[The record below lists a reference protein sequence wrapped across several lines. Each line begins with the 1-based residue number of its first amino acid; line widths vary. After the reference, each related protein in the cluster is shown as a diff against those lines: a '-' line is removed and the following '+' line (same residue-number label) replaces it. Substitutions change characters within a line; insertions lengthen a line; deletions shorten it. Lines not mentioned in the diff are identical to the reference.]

1 MRLALT
7 TVLALLVLA
16 PPAAAQDDYQ
26 PVVGGGSF
34 NAAPLMESGRYRD
47 TLLPTE
53 YLYYAFRLEPG
64 QRLHVTANGDMPI
77 QDFQQLGLSDITANL
92 HSPTRSRYQSAPGF
106 DVRGNFRVEGDP
118 PLDITGPTVTAEED
132 TQNRGPW
139 YGPGVAYLAFYA
151 IYTGATG
158 VPPKA
163 EVPFH
168 FEVEVQGTA
177 QSTPTPSPSPT
188 PTPSPTATA
197 TPEPAVSDED
207 GVKPAVAAGFGVG
220 GLLVGVVGGIVLRRR
235 RG

>member
-1 MRLALT
+1 MLGGRRRQS
-7 TVLALLVLA
+7 
-16 PPAAAQDDYQ
+16 AQDYE

-34 NAAPLMESGRYRD
+34 NAAPILEPGRYRD

-92 HSPTRSRYQSAPGF
+92 HSPTRSRYGVSTDF

-132 TQNRGPW
+132 TRELRPLVRAGRRLPRVLRDLHRGMRRAAEGRGPVPLRGR
-139 YGPGVAYLAFYA
+139 GPGHRAVDADAEPVGDAHAVADRHARRA
-151 IYTGATG
+151 CGRR
-158 VPPKA
+158 PKT
-163 EVPFH
+163 E
-168 FEVEVQGTA
+168 
-177 QSTPTPSPSPT
+177 S
-188 PTPSPTATA
+188 
-197 TPEPAVSDED
+197 
-207 GVKPAVAAGFGVG
+207 KPAVAAGFGVG

>member
-1 MRLALT
+1 VRLTLAV
-7 TVLALLVLA
+7 VLAVLGA
-16 PPAAAQDDYQ
+16 GPASAQEYE

-34 NAAPLMESGRYRD
+34 NAAPILEPGRYRD

-77 QDFQQLGLSDITANL
+77 EDFQRLGLSDITANL
-92 HSPTRSRYQSAPGF
+92 HSPTRSRYLSTPDF

-118 PLDITGPTVTAEED
+118 PLDITGPTATAEED
-132 TQNRGPW
+132 TAVHGPW

-151 IYTGATG
+151 IYSGPSG

-168 FEVEVQGTA
+168 FEVEVQGAA

-188 PTPSPTATA
+188 PTPSPTATPA
-197 TPEPAVSDED
+197 PAVDDQD
-207 GVKPAVAAGFGVG
+207 GVEPAVAAGFGVG

>member
-1 MRLALT
+1 
-7 TVLALLVLA
+7 
-16 PPAAAQDDYQ
+16 
-26 PVVGGGSF
+26 
-34 NAAPLMESGRYRD
+34 
-47 TLLPTE
+47 
-53 YLYYAFRLEPG
+53 
-64 QRLHVTANGDMPI
+64 MPI

-92 HSPTRSRYQSAPGF
+92 HSPTRSRYSVSPDF

-132 TQNRGPW
+132 TRNRGPW

-151 IYTGATG
+151 IYTGASG

-168 FEVEVQGTA
+168 FEVEIQGTA
-177 QSTPTPSPSPT
+177 QSD
-188 PTPSPTATA
+188 ADA
-197 TPEPAVSDED
+197 EPVGDAHAVADRHARRRWPADDED
-207 GVKPAVAAGFGVG
+207 GSKPAVAAGFGVG

>member
-1 MRLALT
+1 VRLALA
-7 TVLALLVLA
+7 VGLALLA
-16 PPAAAQDDYQ
+16 PAPAVAQDYE

-34 NAAPLMESGRYRD
+34 NAAPILEPGRYRD

-77 QDFQQLGLSDITANL
+77 EDFQRLGLSDITANL
-92 HSPTRSRYQSAPGF
+92 HSPTRSRYLSTPDF

-132 TQNRGPW
+132 TAVHGPW

-151 IYTGATG
+151 IYSGPSD

-188 PTPSPTATA
+188 PTPTA
-197 TPEPAVSDED
+197 TPAPVVDDQD
-207 GVKPAVAAGFGVG
+207 GVEPAVAAAFGVG
-220 GLLVGVVGGIVLRRR
+220 GLLIGVVGGIVLRRR
-235 RG
+235 RS

>member
-1 MRLALT
+1 MRVALA
-7 TVLALLVLA
+7 TVLALLAVA
-16 PPAAAQDDYQ
+16 SPAAAQDDYE

-77 QDFQQLGLSDITANL
+77 QDFQRLGLSDITANL
-92 HSPTRSRYQSAPGF
+92 HSPTRSRYLGTPDF

-132 TQNRGPW
+132 TRNNGPW

-151 IYTGATG
+151 IYTGAAG
-158 VPPKA
+158 DPPRA

-168 FEVEVQGTA
+168 FEVEIQGTA

-188 PTPSPTATA
+188 PSPTATP
-197 TPEPAVSDED
+197 TPEPVIEDDD

-220 GLLVGVVGGIVLRRR
+220 GLLIGVIAGILLWRRR
-235 RG
+235 T